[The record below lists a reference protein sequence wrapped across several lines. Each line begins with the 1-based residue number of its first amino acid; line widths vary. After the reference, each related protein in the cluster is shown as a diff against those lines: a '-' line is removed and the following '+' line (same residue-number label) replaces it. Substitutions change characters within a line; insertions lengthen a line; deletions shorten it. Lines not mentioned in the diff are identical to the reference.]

1 MPYSL
6 RTLKQ
11 PLQRARSNTAGDRLD
26 HFVDAVYAQRV
37 GDGAG
42 TADLKLVYT
51 PLNGSG
57 LECL

>member
-1 MPYSL
+1 MP
-6 RTLKQ
+6 
-11 PLQRARSNTAGDRLD
+11 
-26 HFVDAVYAQRV
+26 VYAQRV

-57 LECL
+57 LECVEKLLAKLGVTM